1 MLLQILGSIE
11 KMEEYRRA
19 LYAIKMRLMELRR
32 HRVTDDNL
40 IKLLHEGKI
49 QQFNERRSELK
60 ISPDFTDVFLYFLS

>member
-1 MLLQILGSIE
+1 MG
-11 KMEEYRRA
+11 
-19 LYAIKMRLMELRR
+19 LMELRR

-60 ISPDFTDVFLYFLS
+60 ISHPDFTDAKLAGANLSRADLRVLNSQVLISRC